1 MIKKQKELIKKASK
15 SMKNNRLSFINA
27 AYILLNY
34 INN

>member
-1 MIKKQKELIKKASK
+1 MIKKQKELVKKTSK
-15 SMKNNRLSFINA
+15 PMQNNRLSFINA